1 MSERRSKLEIVG
13 DILKAIQAKG
23 GMIKPTHLL
32 YKSNLSHERM
42 KLYVD
47 ELKSKGLVEED
58 VLKKKRVFAITEK
71 GLDFLSSYRKVKE
84 LEDAF
89 GI

>member
-13 DILKAIQAKG
+13 DILNSIQAKG
-23 GMIKPTHLL
+23 GSIKPTHLL
-32 YKSNLSHERM
+32 YKSNLSHDRM
-42 KLYVD
+42 KLYVE
-47 ELKSKGLVEED
+47 ELKSKGLIEETE
-58 VLKKKRVFAITEK
+58 LKKKKMFSITDK
-71 GLDFLSSYRKVKE
+71 GFDFLASYKKVKE

>member
-13 DILKAIQAKG
+13 DILKAIQVKG
-23 GMIKPTHLL
+23 GAIKPTHLL

-47 ELKSKGLVEED
+47 ELKSKGLIEE
-58 VLKKKRVFAITEK
+58 KEIKNKRMFSITDK
-71 GLDFLSSYRKVKE
+71 GFDFLASYRKVMD
-84 LEDAF
+84 LEEAF

>member
-1 MSERRSKLEIVG
+1 MTERRSKLEIVG
-13 DILKAIQAKG
+13 DMLKSIQAKG
-23 GMIKPTHLL
+23 GSIKPTHLL

-47 ELKSKGLVEED
+47 ELKSKGLIEETEEKG
-58 VLKKKRVFAITEK
+58 KKMFAITDK
-71 GLDFLSSYRKVKE
+71 GFDFLSSFRKVKE